1 MNEHVSELVTE
12 SNQANLERINLAFS
26 QGAIARVRQLINED
40 LAAPDI
46 AHLLSSVPPKQRTIL
61 WNLVEAEELAAAD
74 VLAYLGEE
82 ERSEIVARLEPE
94 ELASLIESFEFDD
107 KVDILQELPES
118 VIEEVLLSMDYQDRQ
133 RVEDVLSFDEDSAGG
148 LMNTDV
154 VTVRPDITIDV
165 VLRYIRRYREL
176 PPMTDN
182 LWVVNRRDEFIG
194 QAPISKILISDSNTT
209 VREIMETEIEP
220 FIVSTHKDE
229 VAQRFERLDLV
240 SAPVVNENGKLLGR
254 ITIDD
259 VVDVIRAS
267 ADHSLMS
274 QVGLDEDE
282 DIFAPLL
289 RTVRRRSIW
298 LGINLLTAF
307 SASAVIGM
315 FEATIEQVVAL
326 AILMPVVASM
336 GGIAGTQALTIVI
349 RGMALGRVGPANIRA
364 LVAREV
370 LIGVANGLFWSRG
383 CSISGLCMVWRFYTL
398 GYVIAVCD
406 HRQSSG
412 CCIGWHLTSRIFE
425 INANRSCVSRWCR
438 IDHRNR
444 CRWLFLFFRHRYARI
459 RVA

>member
-1 MNEHVSELVTE
+1 MSDGITEIAVE
-12 SNQANLERINLAFS
+12 SNQANLERINLALS
-26 QGAIARVRQLINED
+26 QGAIARARQLINED

-61 WNLVEAEELAAAD
+61 WNLVEAEELAAD

-94 ELASLIESFEFDD
+94 ELANLIESFEFDD
-107 KVDILQELPES
+107 KVDLLQELPES
-118 VIEEVLLSMDYQDRQ
+118 VIEEVLLSMDSQDRQ
-133 RVEDVLSFDEDSAGG
+133 RVEDVLSYDEDSAGG

-154 VTVRPDITIDV
+154 VTVRPDITVDV

-194 QAPISKILISDSNTT
+194 QVPISKILISDPNTT
-209 VREIMETEIEP
+209 IREIMQTEVEP
-220 FIVSTHKDE
+220 LIVSTHEDE

-240 SAPVVNENGKLLGR
+240 SAPVVNESGKLLGR

-274 QVGLDEDE
+274 QAGLDEDE
-282 DIFAPLL
+282 DIFAPLV
-289 RTVRRRSIW
+289 RTVKRRSVW

-307 SASAVIGM
+307 LASGVIGM
-315 FEATIEQVVAL
+315 FEATLEQVVAL

-349 RGMALGRVGPANIRA
+349 RGMALGRVGSANIRA
-364 LVAREV
+364 LVSREV
-370 LIGVANGLFWSRG
+370 LIGTANGLFWSLVVG
-383 CSISGLCMVWRFYTL
+383 FAAFLWFGDFTL
-398 GYVIAVCD
+398 GYVIALAIIVNLIVAAVVGTLLPGYLKSLQID
-406 HRQSSG
+406 PALAG
-412 CCIGWHLTSRIFE
+412 GVVLTTVTDVVGFF
-425 INANRSCVSRWCR
+425 C
-438 IDHRNR
+438 
-444 CRWLFLFFRHRYARI
+444 FLGIATLVYA
-459 RVA
+459 

>member
-1 MNEHVSELVTE
+1 MSDGITEIAVE
-12 SNQANLERINLAFS
+12 SNQANLERINLALS
-26 QGAIARVRQLINED
+26 QGAIARARQLINED

-61 WNLVEAEELAAAD
+61 WNLIEAEELAAD

-94 ELASLIESFEFDD
+94 ELANLIESFEFDD
-107 KVDILQELPES
+107 KVDLLQELPES
-118 VIEEVLLSMDYQDRQ
+118 VIEEVLLSMDSQDRQ
-133 RVEDVLSFDEDSAGG
+133 RVEDVLSYDEDSAGG

-154 VTVRPDITIDV
+154 VTVRPDITVDV

-194 QAPISKILISDSNTT
+194 QVPISKILISDPNTT
-209 VREIMETEIEP
+209 IREIMQTEVEP
-220 FIVSTHKDE
+220 LIVSTHEDE

-240 SAPVVNENGKLLGR
+240 SAPVVNESGKLLGR

-274 QVGLDEDE
+274 QAGLDEDE
-282 DIFAPLL
+282 DIFAPLV
-289 RTVRRRSIW
+289 RTVKRRSVW

-307 SASAVIGM
+307 LASGVIGM
-315 FEATIEQVVAL
+315 FEATLEQVVAL

-349 RGMALGRVGPANIRA
+349 RGMALGRVGSANIRA
-364 LVAREV
+364 LVSREV
-370 LIGVANGLFWSRG
+370 LIGTANGLFWSLVVG
-383 CSISGLCMVWRFYTL
+383 FAAFLWFGDFTL
-398 GYVIAVCD
+398 GYVIALAIIVNLIVAAVVGTLLPGYLKSLQID
-406 HRQSSG
+406 PALAG
-412 CCIGWHLTSRIFE
+412 GVVLTTVTDVVGFF
-425 INANRSCVSRWCR
+425 C
-438 IDHRNR
+438 
-444 CRWLFLFFRHRYARI
+444 FLGIATLVYA
-459 RVA
+459 

>member
-1 MNEHVSELVTE
+1 MSDAITEIAVE
-12 SNQANLERINLAFS
+12 SNQANLERINLALS
-26 QGAIARVRQLINED
+26 QGAIARARQLINED

-61 WNLVEAEELAAAD
+61 WNLVEAEELAAD

-94 ELASLIESFEFDD
+94 ELANLIESFEFDD
-107 KVDILQELPES
+107 KVDLLQELPES
-118 VIEEVLLSMDYQDRQ
+118 VIEEVLLSMDSQDRQ
-133 RVEDVLSFDEDSAGG
+133 RVEDVLSYDEDSAGG

-154 VTVRPDITIDV
+154 VTVRPDITVDV

-194 QAPISKILISDSNTT
+194 QVPISKILISDHNTT
-209 VREIMETEIEP
+209 IREIMQTEVEP
-220 FIVSTHKDE
+220 LIVSTHEDE

-240 SAPVVNENGKLLGR
+240 SAPVVNESGKLLGR

-274 QVGLDEDE
+274 QAGLDEDE
-282 DIFAPLL
+282 DIFAPLV
-289 RTVRRRSIW
+289 RTVKRRSVW

-307 SASAVIGM
+307 LASGVIGM
-315 FEATIEQVVAL
+315 FEATLEQVVAL

-349 RGMALGRVGPANIRA
+349 RGMAHGRVGSANIRA
-364 LVAREV
+364 LVSREV
-370 LIGVANGLFWSRG
+370 LIGTANGLFWSLVVG
-383 CSISGLCMVWRFYTL
+383 FAAFLWFGDFTL
-398 GYVIAVCD
+398 GYVIALAIIVNLIVAAVVGTLLPGYLKSLQID
-406 HRQSSG
+406 PALAG
-412 CCIGWHLTSRIFE
+412 GVVLTTVTDVVGFF
-425 INANRSCVSRWCR
+425 C
-438 IDHRNR
+438 
-444 CRWLFLFFRHRYARI
+444 FLGIATLVYA
-459 RVA
+459 

>member
-1 MNEHVSELVTE
+1 MSDGITEIAVE
-12 SNQANLERINLAFS
+12 SNQANLERINLALS
-26 QGAIARVRQLINED
+26 QGAIARARQLINED

-61 WNLVEAEELAAAD
+61 WNLVEAEELAAD

-94 ELASLIESFEFDD
+94 ELANLIESFEFDD
-107 KVDILQELPES
+107 KVDLLQELPES
-118 VIEEVLLSMDYQDRQ
+118 VIEEVLLSMDSQDRQ
-133 RVEDVLSFDEDSAGG
+133 RVEDVLSYDEDSAGG

-154 VTVRPDITIDV
+154 VTVRPDITVDV

-194 QAPISKILISDSNTT
+194 QVPISKILISDPNTT
-209 VREIMETEIEP
+209 IREIMQTEVEP
-220 FIVSTHKDE
+220 LIVSTHEDE

-240 SAPVVNENGKLLGR
+240 SAPVVNESGKLLGR

-274 QVGLDEDE
+274 QAGLDEDE
-282 DIFAPLL
+282 DIFAPLV
-289 RTVRRRSIW
+289 RTVKRRSVW

-307 SASAVIGM
+307 LASGVIGM
-315 FEATIEQVVAL
+315 FEATLEQVVAL

-349 RGMALGRVGPANIRA
+349 RGMALGRVGSANIRA
-364 LVAREV
+364 LVSREV
-370 LIGVANGLFWSRG
+370 LIGTANGLLWSLVVG
-383 CSISGLCMVWRFYTL
+383 FAAFLWFGDFTL
-398 GYVIAVCD
+398 GYVIALAIIVNLIVAAVVGTLLPGYLKSLQID
-406 HRQSSG
+406 PALAG
-412 CCIGWHLTSRIFE
+412 GVVLTTVTDVVGFF
-425 INANRSCVSRWCR
+425 C
-438 IDHRNR
+438 
-444 CRWLFLFFRHRYARI
+444 FLGIATLVYA
-459 RVA
+459 

>member
-1 MNEHVSELVTE
+1 MSASISHL
-12 SNQANLERINLAFS
+12 S
-26 QGAIARVRQLINED
+26 QGAIARARQLINED

-46 AHLLSSVPPKQRTIL
+46 AHLLSSVPPKQRNIL
-61 WNLVEAEELAAAD
+61 WNLVEAEELAAD

-82 ERSEIVARLEPE
+82 ERSEIIARLEPG
-94 ELASLIESFEFDD
+94 ELANLIESFEFDD
-107 KVDILQELPES
+107 KVDLLQELPES
-118 VIEEVLLSMDYQDRQ
+118 VIEEVLLSMDSQDRQ
-133 RVEDVLSFDEDSAGG
+133 RVEDVLSYDEDSAGG

-194 QAPISKILISDSNTT
+194 QAPISKVLISDPTT
-209 VREIMETEIEP
+209 TIREIMETEVEP
-220 FIVSTHKDE
+220 LLVSTHEDE

-240 SAPVVNENGKLLGR
+240 SAPVVNENGQLLGR

-259 VVDVIRAS
+259 VVDVIRAL

-274 QVGLDEDE
+274 QAGLDEDE
-282 DIFAPLL
+282 DIFAPLV
-289 RTVRRRSIW
+289 RTVRRRAIW

-307 SASAVIGM
+307 VAAAVIGM

-349 RGMALGRVGPANIRA
+349 RGMALGRVGSANIRA

-370 LIGVANGLFWSRG
+370 LIGVANGLFWSL
-383 CSISGLCMVWRFYTL
+383 IVGLVAFVWFGDHTL
-398 GYVIAVCD
+398 GYVIAVAIIINLLVAALVGTLLPGYLKSMCVD
-406 HRQSSG
+406 PALAG
-412 CCIGWHLTSRIFE
+412 GVVLTT
-425 INANRSCVSRWCR
+425 VT
-438 IDHRNR
+438 DVVG
-444 CRWLFLFFRHRYARI
+444 FFAFWHRYACLY
-459 RVA
+459 VT

>member
-46 AHLLSSVPPKQRTIL
+46 AQLLSSVPPKQRTIL
-61 WNLVEAEELAAAD
+61 WNLVEAEELAAD
-74 VLAYLGEE
+74 ILAYLGEE

-107 KVDILQELPES
+107 KVDILQELPET
-118 VIEEVLLSMDYQDRQ
+118 VIEEILLSMDSQDRQ

-229 VAQRFERLDLV
+229 VTQRFERLDLV
-240 SAPVVNENGKLLGR
+240 SAPVVNGNGELLGR

-307 SASAVIGM
+307 LASAVIGM
-315 FEATIEQVVAL
+315 FEATLEQVVAL

-349 RGMALGRVGPANIRA
+349 RGMALGRVGSANIRA
-364 LVAREV
+364 LVSREV
-370 LIGVANGLFWSRG
+370 FIGLANGLFWSVVVA
-383 CSISGLCMVWRFYTL
+383 LAAYVWFGDLTL
-398 GYVIAVCD
+398 GYVIAIAIIVNLFIAALVGTMLPGYLKSMQID
-406 HRQSSG
+406 PALAG
-412 CCIGWHLTSRIFE
+412 GVVLTTVTDVVGFF
-425 INANRSCVSRWCR
+425 C
-438 IDHRNR
+438 
-444 CRWLFLFFRHRYARI
+444 FLGIATLVYA
-459 RVA
+459 

>member
-1 MNEHVSELVTE
+1 MSDAITEIAVE
-12 SNQANLERINLAFS
+12 SNQANLERINLALS
-26 QGAIARVRQLINED
+26 QGAIARARQLINED

-61 WNLVEAEELAAAD
+61 WNLVEAEELAAD

-94 ELASLIESFEFDD
+94 ELANLIESFEFDD
-107 KVDILQELPES
+107 KVDLLQELPES
-118 VIEEVLLSMDYQDRQ
+118 VIEEVLLSMDSQDRQ
-133 RVEDVLSFDEDSAGG
+133 RVEDVLSYDEDSAGG

-154 VTVRPDITIDV
+154 VTVRPDITVDV

-194 QAPISKILISDSNTT
+194 QVPISKILISDPNTT
-209 VREIMETEIEP
+209 IREIMQTEVEP
-220 FIVSTHKDE
+220 LIVSTHEDE

-240 SAPVVNENGKLLGR
+240 SAPVVNESGKLLGR

-274 QVGLDEDE
+274 QAGLDEDE
-282 DIFAPLL
+282 DIFAPLV
-289 RTVRRRSIW
+289 RTVKRRSVW

-307 SASAVIGM
+307 LASGVIGM
-315 FEATIEQVVAL
+315 FEATLEQVVAL

-349 RGMALGRVGPANIRA
+349 RGMALGRVGSANIRA
-364 LVAREV
+364 LVSREV
-370 LIGVANGLFWSRG
+370 LIGTANGLFWSLVV
-383 CSISGLCMVWRFYTL
+383 GLAAFLWFGDFTL
-398 GYVIAVCD
+398 GYVIALAIIVNLIVAAVVGTLLPGYLKSVQID
-406 HRQSSG
+406 PALAG
-412 CCIGWHLTSRIFE
+412 GVVLTTVTDVVGFF
-425 INANRSCVSRWCR
+425 C
-438 IDHRNR
+438 
-444 CRWLFLFFRHRYARI
+444 FLGIATLVYA
-459 RVA
+459 

>member
-1 MNEHVSELVTE
+1 MTEIAVE
-12 SNQANLERINLAFS
+12 SNQANLERINLALS
-26 QGAIARVRQLINED
+26 QGAIARARQLINED

-61 WNLVEAEELAAAD
+61 WNLVEAEELAAD

-94 ELASLIESFEFDD
+94 ELANLIESFEFDD
-107 KVDILQELPES
+107 KVDLLQELPES
-118 VIEEVLLSMDYQDRQ
+118 VIEEVLLSMDSQDRQ
-133 RVEDVLSFDEDSAGG
+133 RVEDVLSYDEDSAGG

-154 VTVRPDITIDV
+154 VTVRPDITVDV

-194 QAPISKILISDSNTT
+194 QVPISKILISDPNTT
-209 VREIMETEIEP
+209 IREIMQTEVEP
-220 FIVSTHKDE
+220 LIVSTHEDE

-240 SAPVVNENGKLLGR
+240 SAPVVNESGKLLGR

-274 QVGLDEDE
+274 QAGLDEDE
-282 DIFAPLL
+282 DIFAPLV
-289 RTVRRRSIW
+289 RTVKRRSVW

-307 SASAVIGM
+307 LASGVIGM
-315 FEATIEQVVAL
+315 FEATLEQVVAL

-349 RGMALGRVGPANIRA
+349 RGMALGRVGSANIRA
-364 LVAREV
+364 LVSREV
-370 LIGVANGLFWSRG
+370 LIGTANGLFWSLVVG
-383 CSISGLCMVWRFYTL
+383 FAAFLWFGDFTL
-398 GYVIAVCD
+398 GYVIALAIIVNLIVAAVVGTLLPGYLKSLQID
-406 HRQSSG
+406 PALAG
-412 CCIGWHLTSRIFE
+412 GVVLTTVTDVVGFF
-425 INANRSCVSRWCR
+425 C
-438 IDHRNR
+438 
-444 CRWLFLFFRHRYARI
+444 FLGIATLVYA
-459 RVA
+459 

>member
-1 MNEHVSELVTE
+1 MNEQVTELVAE
-12 SNQANLERINLAFS
+12 SNQANLERINLALS
-26 QGAIARVRQLINED
+26 QGAVARARQLINED

-61 WNLVEAEELAAAD
+61 WNLVEAEELAAD

-82 ERSEIVARLEPE
+82 ERSEIVSRLEPE
-94 ELASLIESFEFDD
+94 ELANLIESFEFDD
-107 KVDILQELPES
+107 KVDLLQELPES
-118 VIEEVLLSMDYQDRQ
+118 VIEEVLLSMDSQDRQ
-133 RVEDVLSFDEDSAGG
+133 RVEDVLSYDEDSAGG

-194 QAPISKILISDSNTT
+194 QVPISKILISDPTT
-209 VREIMETEIEP
+209 TIREIMETEVEP
-220 FIVSTHKDE
+220 LIVSTHEDE

-274 QVGLDEDE
+274 QAGLDEDE
-282 DIFAPLL
+282 DIFAPLV

-307 SASAVIGM
+307 LASAVIGM
-315 FEATIEQVVAL
+315 FEATLEQVVAL

-349 RGMALGRVGPANIRA
+349 RGMALGRVGSANIRA
-364 LVAREV
+364 LLSREV
-370 LIGVANGLFWSRG
+370 IIGSANGLFWSM
-383 CSISGLCMVWRFYTL
+383 IVGLAAYVWFGDFTL
-398 GYVIAVCD
+398 GYVIAIAIIVNLIVAALVGTLLPGYLKSMQID
-406 HRQSSG
+406 PALAG
-412 CCIGWHLTSRIFE
+412 GVVLTTVTDVVGFF
-425 INANRSCVSRWCR
+425 C
-438 IDHRNR
+438 
-444 CRWLFLFFRHRYARI
+444 FLGVATLVYA
-459 RVA
+459 

>member
-1 MNEHVSELVTE
+1 MNEQVTELVVE
-12 SNQANLERINLAFS
+12 SNQANLERINLALS
-26 QGAIARVRQLINED
+26 QGAIARARQLINED

-61 WNLVEAEELAAAD
+61 WNLVEAEELAAD

-82 ERSEIVARLEPE
+82 ERSEIVSRLEPE
-94 ELASLIESFEFDD
+94 ELANLIESFEFDD
-107 KVDILQELPES
+107 KVDLLQELPES
-118 VIEEVLLSMDYQDRQ
+118 VIEEVLLSMDSQDRQ
-133 RVEDVLSFDEDSAGG
+133 RVEDVLSYDEDSAGG

-182 LWVVNRRDEFIG
+182 LWVVNRRDEFVG
-194 QAPISKILISDSNTT
+194 QVPISKILISDPTT
-209 VREIMETEIEP
+209 TIREIMETEVEP
-220 FIVSTHKDE
+220 LIVSTHEDE

-274 QVGLDEDE
+274 QAGLDEDE
-282 DIFAPLL
+282 DIFAPLV

-307 SASAVIGM
+307 LASAVIGM
-315 FEATIEQVVAL
+315 FEATLEQVVAL

-349 RGMALGRVGPANIRA
+349 RGMALGRVGSANIRA
-364 LVAREV
+364 LLSREV
-370 LIGVANGLFWSRG
+370 VIGSANGLFWST
-383 CSISGLCMVWRFYTL
+383 IVGLAAYVWFGDFTL
-398 GYVIAVCD
+398 GYVIAISIIVNLIVAALVGTLLPGYLKSMQID
-406 HRQSSG
+406 PALAG
-412 CCIGWHLTSRIFE
+412 GVVLTTVTDVVGFF
-425 INANRSCVSRWCR
+425 C
-438 IDHRNR
+438 
-444 CRWLFLFFRHRYARI
+444 FLGVATLVYA
-459 RVA
+459 

>member
-1 MNEHVSELVTE
+1 MNEQVADPILE
-12 SNQANLERINLAFS
+12 SNQANLERINLALS
-26 QGAIARVRQLINED
+26 QGAIARARQLINED

-46 AHLLSSVPPKQRTIL
+46 AHLLSSVPPKQRNIL
-61 WNLVEAEELAAAD
+61 WNLVEAEELAAD

-82 ERSEIVARLEPE
+82 ERSEIIARLGPE
-94 ELASLIESFEFDD
+94 ELGNLIESFEFDD
-107 KVDILQELPES
+107 KVDLLQELPES
-118 VIEEVLLSMDYQDRQ
+118 IIEEVLLSMDSQDRQ
-133 RVEDVLSFDEDSAGG
+133 RVEDVLSYDEDSAGG

-194 QAPISKILISDSNTT
+194 QAPISKVLISDPTT
-209 VREIMETEIEP
+209 TIREIMETEVEP
-220 FIVSTHKDE
+220 LLVSTHEDE
-229 VAQRFERLDLV
+229 VAQRFERFDLV

-274 QVGLDEDE
+274 QAGLDEDE
-282 DIFAPLL
+282 DIFAPLV
-289 RTVRRRSIW
+289 RTVRRRTIW

-307 SASAVIGM
+307 VAAAVIGM

-349 RGMALGRVGPANIRA
+349 RGMALGRVGSANIRT

-370 LIGVANGLFWSRG
+370 LIGVANGLFWSL
-383 CSISGLCMVWRFYTL
+383 IVGLAAFVWFGDHTL
-398 GYVIAVCD
+398 GYVIAVA
-406 HRQSSG
+406 
-412 CCIGWHLTSRIFE
+412 II
-425 INANRSCVSRWCR
+425 INLLVAALVGTLLPGYLKSMR
-438 IDHRNR
+438 IDPALAGGVVLTTVTDVVGFF
-444 CRWLFLFFRHRYARI
+444 CFLG
-459 RVA
+459 VATLVYV

>member
-1 MNEHVSELVTE
+1 M
-12 SNQANLERINLAFS
+12 
-26 QGAIARVRQLINED
+26 
-40 LAAPDI
+40 
-46 AHLLSSVPPKQRTIL
+46 
-61 WNLVEAEELAAAD
+61 
-74 VLAYLGEE
+74 AYLGEE
-82 ERSEIVARLEPE
+82 ERSEIVARLGPD
-94 ELASLIESFEFDD
+94 ELANLIESFEFDD
-107 KVDILQELPES
+107 KVDLLQELPES
-118 VIEEVLLSMDYQDRQ
+118 VIEEVLLSMDSQDRQ
-133 RVEDVLSFDEDSAGG
+133 RVEDVLSYDEDSAGG

-194 QAPISKILISDSNTT
+194 QAPISKVLISDPTT
-209 VREIMETEIEP
+209 TIREIMETEIEP
-220 FIVSTHKDE
+220 LLVSTHEDE

-240 SAPVVNENGKLLGR
+240 SAPVVSENGKLLGR

-274 QVGLDEDE
+274 QAGLDEDE
-282 DIFAPLL
+282 DIFAPLV
-289 RTVRRRSIW
+289 RTVRRRAIW

-307 SASAVIGM
+307 VAAAVIGM

-349 RGMALGRVGPANIRA
+349 RGMALGRVGSANIRA

-370 LIGVANGLFWSRG
+370 LIGVANGLFWSL
-383 CSISGLCMVWRFYTL
+383 IVGLAAFVWFGDYTL
-398 GYVIAVCD
+398 GYVIAVAIIVNLLVAALVGTLLPGYLK
-406 HRQSSG
+406 SM
-412 CCIGWHLTSRIFE
+412 
-425 INANRSCVSRWCR
+425 R
-438 IDHRNR
+438 IDPALAGGVVLTTVTDVVGFF
-444 CRWLFLFFRHRYARI
+444 CFLGVATLVYA
-459 RVA
+459 

>member
-1 MNEHVSELVTE
+1 MNEQITDPILE
-12 SNQANLERINLAFS
+12 SNQANLERINLALS
-26 QGAIARVRQLINED
+26 QGAIARARQLINED

-46 AHLLSSVPPKQRTIL
+46 AHLLSSVPPKQRTVL
-61 WNLVEAEELAAAD
+61 WNLVEAEELAAD

-82 ERSEIVARLEPE
+82 ERSEIVARLGPD
-94 ELASLIESFEFDD
+94 ELANLIESFEFDD
-107 KVDILQELPES
+107 KVDLLQELPES
-118 VIEEVLLSMDYQDRQ
+118 VIEEVLLSMDSQDRQ
-133 RVEDVLSFDEDSAGG
+133 RVEDVLSYDEDSAGG

-194 QAPISKILISDSNTT
+194 QAPISKVLISDPTT
-209 VREIMETEIEP
+209 TIREIMETEVEP
-220 FIVSTHKDE
+220 LLVSTHEDE
-229 VAQRFERLDLV
+229 IAQRFERLDLV
-240 SAPVVNENGKLLGR
+240 SAPVVNENGQLLGR

-274 QVGLDEDE
+274 QAGLDEDE
-282 DIFAPLL
+282 DIFAPLV
-289 RTVRRRSIW
+289 RTVRRRAIW

-307 SASAVIGM
+307 VAAAVIGM

-349 RGMALGRVGPANIRA
+349 RGMALGRVGSANIRA

-370 LIGVANGLFWSRG
+370 LIGVTNGLFWSL
-383 CSISGLCMVWRFYTL
+383 IVGLAAFVWFGDYTL
-398 GYVIAVCD
+398 GYVIAVA
-406 HRQSSG
+406 
-412 CCIGWHLTSRIFE
+412 IIVNL
-425 INANRSCVSRWCR
+425 
-438 IDHRNR
+438 
-444 CRWLFLFFRHRYARI
+444 L
-459 RVA
+459 VAALVGTLLPGYLKSMRPL

>member
-61 WNLVEAEELAAAD
+61 WNLVEAEELAAD

-118 VIEEVLLSMDYQDRQ
+118 VIEEVLLSMDSQDRQ

-240 SAPVVNENGKLLGR
+240 SAPVVNENGNLLGR
-254 ITIDD
+254 ITVDD

-307 SASAVIGM
+307 LASAVIGM
-315 FEATIEQVVAL
+315 FEATLEQVVAL

-349 RGMALGRVGPANIRA
+349 RGMALGRVGSANIRA
-364 LVAREV
+364 LVSREV
-370 LIGVANGLFWSRG
+370 FIGLANGLFWSVVVALAAYAWFG
-383 CSISGLCMVWRFYTL
+383 DLTL
-398 GYVIAVCD
+398 GYVIAIAIIVNLFIAALVGTMLPGYLKSMQID
-406 HRQSSG
+406 PALAG
-412 CCIGWHLTSRIFE
+412 GVVLTTVTDVVGFF
-425 INANRSCVSRWCR
+425 C
-438 IDHRNR
+438 
-444 CRWLFLFFRHRYARI
+444 FLGIATLVYA
-459 RVA
+459 

>member
-61 WNLVEAEELAAAD
+61 WNLVEAEELAAD

-240 SAPVVNENGKLLGR
+240 SAPVVNGNGKLLGR

-307 SASAVIGM
+307 LASAVIGM
-315 FEATIEQVVAL
+315 FEATLEQVVAL

-349 RGMALGRVGPANIRA
+349 RGMALGRVGSANIRA
-364 LVAREV
+364 LVSREV
-370 LIGVANGLFWSRG
+370 FIGLANGLFWSVVVA
-383 CSISGLCMVWRFYTL
+383 LAAYVWFGDLTL
-398 GYVIAVCD
+398 GYVIAIAIIVNLFIAALVGTMLPGYLKSMQID
-406 HRQSSG
+406 PALAG
-412 CCIGWHLTSRIFE
+412 GVVLTTVTDVVGFF
-425 INANRSCVSRWCR
+425 C
-438 IDHRNR
+438 
-444 CRWLFLFFRHRYARI
+444 FLGIATLVYA
-459 RVA
+459 

>member
-1 MNEHVSELVTE
+1 MSDGITEIAVE
-12 SNQANLERINLAFS
+12 SNQANLERINLALS
-26 QGAIARVRQLINED
+26 QGAISRARQLINED

-61 WNLVEAEELAAAD
+61 WNLVEAEELAAD

-94 ELASLIESFEFDD
+94 ELANLIESFEFDD
-107 KVDILQELPES
+107 KVDLLQELPES
-118 VIEEVLLSMDYQDRQ
+118 VIEEVLLSMDSQDRQ
-133 RVEDVLSFDEDSAGG
+133 RVEDVLSYDEDSAGG

-154 VTVRPDITIDV
+154 VTVRPDITVDV

-194 QAPISKILISDSNTT
+194 QVPISKILISDPNTT
-209 VREIMETEIEP
+209 IREIMQTEVEP
-220 FIVSTHKDE
+220 LIVSTHEDE

-240 SAPVVNENGKLLGR
+240 SAPVVNESGKLLGR

-274 QVGLDEDE
+274 QAGLDEDE
-282 DIFAPLL
+282 DIFAPLV
-289 RTVRRRSIW
+289 RTVKRRSVW

-307 SASAVIGM
+307 LASGVIGM
-315 FEATIEQVVAL
+315 FEATLEQVVAL

-349 RGMALGRVGPANIRA
+349 RGMALGRVGSANIRA
-364 LVAREV
+364 LVSREV
-370 LIGVANGLFWSRG
+370 LIGTANGLFWSLVVG
-383 CSISGLCMVWRFYTL
+383 FAAFLWFGDFTL
-398 GYVIAVCD
+398 GYVIALAIIVNLIVAAVVGTLLPGYLKSLQID
-406 HRQSSG
+406 PALAG
-412 CCIGWHLTSRIFE
+412 GVVLTTVTDVVGFF
-425 INANRSCVSRWCR
+425 C
-438 IDHRNR
+438 
-444 CRWLFLFFRHRYARI
+444 FLGIATLVYA
-459 RVA
+459 

>member
-1 MNEHVSELVTE
+1 MNDGITEIAVE
-12 SNQANLERINLAFS
+12 SNQANLERINLALS
-26 QGAIARVRQLINED
+26 QGAIARARQLINED
-40 LAAPDI
+40 LAPPDI

-61 WNLVEAEELAAAD
+61 WNLVEAEELAAD

-94 ELASLIESFEFDD
+94 ELANLIESFEFDD
-107 KVDILQELPES
+107 KVDLLQELPES
-118 VIEEVLLSMDYQDRQ
+118 VIEEVLLSMDSQDRQ
-133 RVEDVLSFDEDSAGG
+133 RVEDVLSYDEDSAGG

-154 VTVRPDITIDV
+154 VTVRPDITVDV

-194 QAPISKILISDSNTT
+194 QVPISKILISDPNTT
-209 VREIMETEIEP
+209 IREIMQTEVEP
-220 FIVSTHKDE
+220 LIVSTHEDE

-240 SAPVVNENGKLLGR
+240 SAPVVNESGKLLGR

-274 QVGLDEDE
+274 QAGLDEDE
-282 DIFAPLL
+282 DIFAPLV
-289 RTVRRRSIW
+289 RTVKRRSVW

-307 SASAVIGM
+307 LASGVIGM
-315 FEATIEQVVAL
+315 FEATLEQVVAL

-349 RGMALGRVGPANIRA
+349 RGMALGRVGSANIRA
-364 LVAREV
+364 LVSREV
-370 LIGVANGLFWSRG
+370 LIGTANGLFWSLVVG
-383 CSISGLCMVWRFYTL
+383 FAAFLWFGDFTL
-398 GYVIAVCD
+398 GYVIALAIIVNLIVAAVVGTLLPGYLKSLQID
-406 HRQSSG
+406 PALAG
-412 CCIGWHLTSRIFE
+412 GVVLTTVTDVVGFF
-425 INANRSCVSRWCR
+425 C
-438 IDHRNR
+438 
-444 CRWLFLFFRHRYARI
+444 FLGIATLVYA
-459 RVA
+459 

>member
-1 MNEHVSELVTE
+1 MNEQVTDPILE
-12 SNQANLERINLAFS
+12 SNQAYLERINIALS
-26 QGAIARVRQLINED
+26 QGAYARARQLINED

-46 AHLLSSVPPKQRTIL
+46 AHLLSSEPPKQRNIL
-61 WNLVEAEELAAAD
+61 WNLIETEELAAD

-82 ERSEIVARLEPE
+82 ERSEIVARLGPE
-94 ELASLIESFEFDD
+94 ELANLIASFEFDD
-107 KVDILQELPES
+107 KVDLLQELPES
-118 VIEEVLLSMDYQDRQ
+118 VIEEVLLSMDSQDRQ
-133 RVEDVLSFDEDSAGG
+133 RVEDVLSYDEDSAGG

-182 LWVVNRRDEFIG
+182 LWVVNRRNEFIG
-194 QAPISKILISDSNTT
+194 QAPISKVLISDPTT
-209 VREIMETEIEP
+209 TIREIMETEIEP
-220 FIVSTHKDE
+220 LLVSTHEDE

-240 SAPVVNENGKLLGR
+240 SAPVVSENGKLLGR

-274 QVGLDEDE
+274 QAGLDEDE
-282 DIFAPLL
+282 DIFAPLV
-289 RTVRRRSIW
+289 RTVRRRTIW

-307 SASAVIGM
+307 VAAAVIGM

-349 RGMALGRVGPANIRA
+349 RGMALGRVGSANIRA

-370 LIGVANGLFWSRG
+370 LIGIANGLFWSL
-383 CSISGLCMVWRFYTL
+383 IVGLAAFVWFDDHTL
-398 GYVIAVCD
+398 GYVIAVA
-406 HRQSSG
+406 H
-412 CCIGWHLTSRIFE
+412 
-425 INANRSCVSRWCR
+425 
-438 IDHRNR
+438 
-444 CRWLFLFFRHRYARI
+444 
-459 RVA
+459 

>member
-1 MNEHVSELVTE
+1 MNEQVTDPILE
-12 SNQANLERINLAFS
+12 STQANLERINLALS
-26 QGAIARVRQLINED
+26 QGAIARARQLINED

-61 WNLVEAEELAAAD
+61 WNLVEAEELAAD
-74 VLAYLGEE
+74 VLAHLGEE
-82 ERSEIVARLEPE
+82 ERSEIIARLGPE
-94 ELASLIESFEFDD
+94 ELANLIESFEFDD
-107 KVDILQELPES
+107 KVDLLQELPES
-118 VIEEVLLSMDYQDRQ
+118 VIEEVLLSMDSQDRQ
-133 RVEDVLSFDEDSAGG
+133 RVEDVLSYDEDSAGG

-194 QAPISKILISDSNTT
+194 QAPISKVLISDPTT
-209 VREIMETEIEP
+209 TIREIMETEVEP
-220 FIVSTHKDE
+220 LLVSTHEDE

-274 QVGLDEDE
+274 QAGLDEDE
-282 DIFAPLL
+282 DIFAPLV
-289 RTVRRRSIW
+289 RTVRRRAIW

-307 SASAVIGM
+307 VAAAVIGM

-349 RGMALGRVGPANIRA
+349 RGMALGRVGSANISA
-364 LVAREV
+364 LVVREV
-370 LIGVANGLFWSRG
+370 LIGVANGLFWSL
-383 CSISGLCMVWRFYTL
+383 IVGLAAFVWFGDYTL
-398 GYVIAVCD
+398 GYVIAVAIIVNLLVAALVGTVLPGYLK
-406 HRQSSG
+406 SM
-412 CCIGWHLTSRIFE
+412 
-425 INANRSCVSRWCR
+425 R
-438 IDHRNR
+438 IDPALAGGVVLTTVTDVVGFF
-444 CRWLFLFFRHRYARI
+444 CFLGVATLVYA
-459 RVA
+459 

>member
-1 MNEHVSELVTE
+1 MSDAITEIAVE
-12 SNQANLERINLAFS
+12 SNQAILERINLALS
-26 QGAIARVRQLINED
+26 QGAIARARQLINED

-61 WNLVEAEELAAAD
+61 WNLVEAEELAAD

-94 ELASLIESFEFDD
+94 ELANLIESFEFDD
-107 KVDILQELPES
+107 KVDLLQELPES
-118 VIEEVLLSMDYQDRQ
+118 VIEEVLLSMDSQDRQ
-133 RVEDVLSFDEDSAGG
+133 RVEDVLSYDEDSAGG

-154 VTVRPDITIDV
+154 VTVRPDITVDV

-194 QAPISKILISDSNTT
+194 QVPISKILISDHNTT
-209 VREIMETEIEP
+209 IREIMQTEVEP
-220 FIVSTHKDE
+220 LIVSTHEDE

-240 SAPVVNENGKLLGR
+240 SAPVVSESGKLLGR

-274 QVGLDEDE
+274 QAGLDEDE
-282 DIFAPLL
+282 DIFAPLV
-289 RTVRRRSIW
+289 RTVKRRSVW

-307 SASAVIGM
+307 LASGVIGM
-315 FEATIEQVVAL
+315 FEATLQQVVAL

-349 RGMALGRVGPANIRA
+349 RGMALGRVGSANIRA
-364 LVAREV
+364 LVSREV
-370 LIGVANGLFWSRG
+370 LIGTANGLFWSLVVG
-383 CSISGLCMVWRFYTL
+383 FAAFLWFGDFTL
-398 GYVIAVCD
+398 GYVIALAIIVNLIVAAVVGTLLPGYLKSLQID
-406 HRQSSG
+406 PALAG
-412 CCIGWHLTSRIFE
+412 GVVLTTVTDVVGFF
-425 INANRSCVSRWCR
+425 C
-438 IDHRNR
+438 
-444 CRWLFLFFRHRYARI
+444 FLGIATLVYA
-459 RVA
+459 

>member
-1 MNEHVSELVTE
+1 MTEIAVE
-12 SNQANLERINLAFS
+12 SNQANLERINLALS
-26 QGAIARVRQLINED
+26 QGAIARARQLINED

-61 WNLVEAEELAAAD
+61 WNLVEAEELAAD

-94 ELASLIESFEFDD
+94 ELANLIESFEFDD
-107 KVDILQELPES
+107 KVDLLQELPES
-118 VIEEVLLSMDYQDRQ
+118 VIEEVLLSMDSQDRQ
-133 RVEDVLSFDEDSAGG
+133 RVEDVLSYDEDSAGG

-154 VTVRPDITIDV
+154 VTVRPDITVDV

-194 QAPISKILISDSNTT
+194 QVPISKILISDPNTT
-209 VREIMETEIEP
+209 IREIVQTEVEP
-220 FIVSTHKDE
+220 LIVSTHEDE

-240 SAPVVNENGKLLGR
+240 SAPVVNESGKLLGR

-274 QVGLDEDE
+274 QAGLDEDE
-282 DIFAPLL
+282 DIFAPLV
-289 RTVRRRSIW
+289 RTVKRRSVW

-307 SASAVIGM
+307 LASGVIGM
-315 FEATIEQVVAL
+315 FEATLEQVVAL

-349 RGMALGRVGPANIRA
+349 RGMALGRVGSANIRA
-364 LVAREV
+364 LVSREV
-370 LIGVANGLFWSRG
+370 LIGTANGLFWSLVVG
-383 CSISGLCMVWRFYTL
+383 FAAFLWFGDFTL
-398 GYVIAVCD
+398 GYVIALAIIVNLIVAAVVGTLLPGYLKSLQID
-406 HRQSSG
+406 PALAG
-412 CCIGWHLTSRIFE
+412 GVVLTTVTDVVGFF
-425 INANRSCVSRWCR
+425 C
-438 IDHRNR
+438 
-444 CRWLFLFFRHRYARI
+444 FLGIATLVYA
-459 RVA
+459 

>member
-1 MNEHVSELVTE
+1 MIEQVTDPILE
-12 SNQANLERINLAFS
+12 SNLAYLERINIALS
-26 QGAIARVRQLINED
+26 EGAIARARQLINED

-46 AHLLSSVPPKQRTIL
+46 AHLLSSVPPKQRDIL
-61 WNLVEAEELAAAD
+61 WNLVEAEELAAD

-82 ERSEIVARLEPE
+82 ERSEIVARLKPE
-94 ELASLIESFEFDD
+94 ELANLIESFEFDD
-107 KVDILQELPES
+107 KVDLLQELPGS
-118 VIEEVLLSMDYQDRQ
+118 VIEEVLLSMDSQDRQ
-133 RVEDVLSFDEDSAGG
+133 RVEDVLSYDEDSAGG

-182 LWVVNRRDEFIG
+182 LWVVNRRYEFIG
-194 QAPISKILISDSNTT
+194 QAPISKVLISDPTT
-209 VREIMETEIEP
+209 TIREIMETEVEP
-220 FIVSTHKDE
+220 LLVSTHEDE

-240 SAPVVNENGKLLGR
+240 SAPVVSENGKLLGR

-274 QVGLDEDE
+274 QAGLDEDE
-282 DIFAPLL
+282 DIFAPLV
-289 RTVRRRSIW
+289 RTVRRRAIW

-307 SASAVIGM
+307 VAAAVIGM

-349 RGMALGRVGPANIRA
+349 RGMALGRVGSANIRA

-370 LIGVANGLFWSRG
+370 LIGIANGLFWSL
-383 CSISGLCMVWRFYTL
+383 IVGLAAFIWFGDHTL
-398 GYVIAVCD
+398 GYVIAVAIIINLLVAALVGTLLPGYLKSVRVD
-406 HRQSSG
+406 PALAG
-412 CCIGWHLTSRIFE
+412 GVVLTTVTDVVGFF
-425 INANRSCVSRWCR
+425 C
-438 IDHRNR
+438 
-444 CRWLFLFFRHRYARI
+444 FLGIATLVYA
-459 RVA
+459 

>member
-61 WNLVEAEELAAAD
+61 WNLVEAEELAAD

-194 QAPISKILISDSNTT
+194 QTPISKILISDSNTT

-307 SASAVIGM
+307 LASAVIGM
-315 FEATIEQVVAL
+315 FEATLEQVVAL

-349 RGMALGRVGPANIRA
+349 RGMALGRVGSANIRA
-364 LVAREV
+364 LVSREV
-370 LIGVANGLFWSRG
+370 FIGLANGLFWSVVVA
-383 CSISGLCMVWRFYTL
+383 LAAYVWFGDLTL
-398 GYVIAVCD
+398 GYVIAIAIIVNLFIAALVGTMLPGYLKSMQID
-406 HRQSSG
+406 PALAG
-412 CCIGWHLTSRIFE
+412 GVVLTTVTDVVGFF
-425 INANRSCVSRWCR
+425 C
-438 IDHRNR
+438 
-444 CRWLFLFFRHRYARI
+444 FLGIATLVYA
-459 RVA
+459 

>member
-1 MNEHVSELVTE
+1 MNEQVTDPILE
-12 SNQANLERINLAFS
+12 SNQANLERINLALS
-26 QGAIARVRQLINED
+26 QGAMARARQLINED

-61 WNLVEAEELAAAD
+61 WNLVEAEELAAD

-82 ERSEIVARLEPE
+82 ERSEIVARLEPD
-94 ELASLIESFEFDD
+94 ELANLIESFEFDD
-107 KVDILQELPES
+107 KVDLLQELPES
-118 VIEEVLLSMDYQDRQ
+118 VIEEVLLSMDSQDRQ
-133 RVEDVLSFDEDSAGG
+133 RVEDVLSYDEDSAGG

-194 QAPISKILISDSNTT
+194 QAPISKVLISDPTT
-209 VREIMETEIEP
+209 TIREIMETEVEP
-220 FIVSTHKDE
+220 LLVSTHEDE

-240 SAPVVNENGKLLGR
+240 SAPVVNENGQLLGR

-274 QVGLDEDE
+274 QAGLDEDE
-282 DIFAPLL
+282 DIFAPLV
-289 RTVRRRSIW
+289 RTVRRRAIW

-307 SASAVIGM
+307 VAAAVIGM

-349 RGMALGRVGPANIRA
+349 RGMALGRVGSANIRA
-364 LVAREV
+364 LGAREV
-370 LIGVANGLFWSRG
+370 ARGRSLQTCSLSRTRWS
-383 CSISGLCMVWRFYTL
+383 T
-398 GYVIAVCD
+398 
-406 HRQSSG
+406 SS
-412 CCIGWHLTSRIFE
+412 
-425 INANRSCVSRWCR
+425 
-438 IDHRNR
+438 
-444 CRWLFLFFRHRYARI
+444 
-459 RVA
+459 

>member
-1 MNEHVSELVTE
+1 MSDAITEIAVE
-12 SNQANLERINLAFS
+12 SNQANLERINLALS
-26 QGAIARVRQLINED
+26 QGAIARARQLINED

-61 WNLVEAEELAAAD
+61 WNLVEAEELAAD

-94 ELASLIESFEFDD
+94 ELANLIESFEFDD
-107 KVDILQELPES
+107 KVDLLQELPES
-118 VIEEVLLSMDYQDRQ
+118 VIEEVLLSMDSQDRQ
-133 RVEDVLSFDEDSAGG
+133 RVEDVLSYDEDSAGG

-154 VTVRPDITIDV
+154 VTVRPDITVDV

-194 QAPISKILISDSNTT
+194 QVPISKILISDPNTT
-209 VREIMETEIEP
+209 IREIMQTEVEP
-220 FIVSTHKDE
+220 LIVSTHEDE

-240 SAPVVNENGKLLGR
+240 SAPVVNESGKLLGR

-267 ADHSLMS
+267 ADHSLMR
-274 QVGLDEDE
+274 QAGLDEDE
-282 DIFAPLL
+282 DIFAPLV
-289 RTVRRRSIW
+289 RTVKRRSVW

-307 SASAVIGM
+307 LASGVIGM
-315 FEATIEQVVAL
+315 FEATLEQVVAL

-349 RGMALGRVGPANIRA
+349 RGMALGRVGSANIRA
-364 LVAREV
+364 LVSREV
-370 LIGVANGLFWSRG
+370 LIGTANGLFWSLVVG
-383 CSISGLCMVWRFYTL
+383 FAAFLWFGDFTL
-398 GYVIAVCD
+398 GYVIALAIIVNLIVAAVVGTLLPGYLKSLQID
-406 HRQSSG
+406 PALAG
-412 CCIGWHLTSRIFE
+412 GVVLTTVTDVVGFF
-425 INANRSCVSRWCR
+425 C
-438 IDHRNR
+438 
-444 CRWLFLFFRHRYARI
+444 FLGIATLVYA
-459 RVA
+459 

>member
-1 MNEHVSELVTE
+1 MNEQVTEIVAE
-12 SNQANLERINLAFS
+12 SNQANLERINLALS
-26 QGAIARVRQLINED
+26 QGAIARARQLINED

-61 WNLVEAEELAAAD
+61 WNLVEAEELAAD

-82 ERSEIVARLEPE
+82 ERAEIVSRLEPE
-94 ELASLIESFEFDD
+94 ELANLIESFEFDD
-107 KVDILQELPES
+107 KVDLLQELPES
-118 VIEEVLLSMDYQDRQ
+118 VIEEVLLSMDSQDRQ
-133 RVEDVLSFDEDSAGG
+133 RVEDVLSYDEDSAGG

-194 QAPISKILISDSNTT
+194 QVPISKILISDPTT
-209 VREIMETEIEP
+209 TIREIMETEVEP
-220 FIVSTHKDE
+220 LIVSTHEDE

-240 SAPVVNENGKLLGR
+240 SAPVVNEKGKLLGR

-274 QVGLDEDE
+274 QAGLDEDE
-282 DIFAPLL
+282 DIFAPLV

-307 SASAVIGM
+307 LASAVIGM
-315 FEATIEQVVAL
+315 FEATLEQVVAL

-349 RGMALGRVGPANIRA
+349 RGMALGRVGSANIRA
-364 LVAREV
+364 LVSREV
-370 LIGVANGLFWSRG
+370 LIGSANGLFWSMVV
-383 CSISGLCMVWRFYTL
+383 GLAAYLWFGDFTL
-398 GYVIAVCD
+398 GYVIAIAIIINLIVAALVGTLLPGYLKSMQID
-406 HRQSSG
+406 PALAG
-412 CCIGWHLTSRIFE
+412 GVVLTTVTDVVGFF
-425 INANRSCVSRWCR
+425 C
-438 IDHRNR
+438 
-444 CRWLFLFFRHRYARI
+444 FLGVATLVYA
-459 RVA
+459 

>member
-1 MNEHVSELVTE
+1 MSDAITEIAVE
-12 SNQANLERINLAFS
+12 SNQANLERINLALS
-26 QGAIARVRQLINED
+26 QGAIARARQLINED

-61 WNLVEAEELAAAD
+61 WNLVEAEELAAD

-94 ELASLIESFEFDD
+94 ELANLIESFEFDD
-107 KVDILQELPES
+107 KVDLLQELPES
-118 VIEEVLLSMDYQDRQ
+118 VIEEVLLSMDSQDRQ
-133 RVEDVLSFDEDSAGG
+133 RVEDVLSYDEDSAGG

-154 VTVRPDITIDV
+154 VTVRPDITVDV

-194 QAPISKILISDSNTT
+194 QVPISKILISDPNTT
-209 VREIMETEIEP
+209 IREIMQTEVEP
-220 FIVSTHKDE
+220 LIVSTHEDE

-240 SAPVVNENGKLLGR
+240 SAPVVNESGKLLGR

-274 QVGLDEDE
+274 QAGLDEDE
-282 DIFAPLL
+282 DIFAPLV
-289 RTVRRRSIW
+289 RTVKRRSVW

-307 SASAVIGM
+307 LASGVIGM
-315 FEATIEQVVAL
+315 FEATLEQVVAL

-349 RGMALGRVGPANIRA
+349 RGMAHGRVGSANIRA
-364 LVAREV
+364 LVSREV
-370 LIGVANGLFWSRG
+370 LIGTANGLFWSLVVG
-383 CSISGLCMVWRFYTL
+383 FAAFLWFGDFTL
-398 GYVIAVCD
+398 GYVIALAIIVNLIVAAVVGTLLPGYLKSLQID
-406 HRQSSG
+406 PALAG
-412 CCIGWHLTSRIFE
+412 GVILTTVTDVVGFF
-425 INANRSCVSRWCR
+425 C
-438 IDHRNR
+438 
-444 CRWLFLFFRHRYARI
+444 FLGIATLVYA
-459 RVA
+459 

>member
-1 MNEHVSELVTE
+1 MTEIAVE
-12 SNQANLERINLAFS
+12 SNQANLERINLALS
-26 QGAIARVRQLINED
+26 QGAIARARQLINED

-61 WNLVEAEELAAAD
+61 WNLVEAEELAAD

-94 ELASLIESFEFDD
+94 ELANLIESFEFDD
-107 KVDILQELPES
+107 KVDLLQELPES
-118 VIEEVLLSMDYQDRQ
+118 VIEEVLLSMDSQDRQ
-133 RVEDVLSFDEDSAGG
+133 RVEDVLSYDEDSAGG

-154 VTVRPDITIDV
+154 VTVRPDITVDV

-194 QAPISKILISDSNTT
+194 QVPISKILISDPNTT
-209 VREIMETEIEP
+209 IREIVQTEVEP
-220 FIVSTHKDE
+220 LIVSTHEDQ

-240 SAPVVNENGKLLGR
+240 SAPVVNESGKLLGR

-274 QVGLDEDE
+274 QAGLDEDE
-282 DIFAPLL
+282 DIFAPLV
-289 RTVRRRSIW
+289 RTVKRRSVW

-307 SASAVIGM
+307 LASGVIGM
-315 FEATIEQVVAL
+315 FEATLEQVVAL

-349 RGMALGRVGPANIRA
+349 RGMALGRVGSANIRA
-364 LVAREV
+364 LVSREV
-370 LIGVANGLFWSRG
+370 LIGTANGLFWSLVVG
-383 CSISGLCMVWRFYTL
+383 FAAFLWFGDFTL
-398 GYVIAVCD
+398 GYVIALAIIVNLIVAAVVGTLLPGYLKSLQID
-406 HRQSSG
+406 PALAG
-412 CCIGWHLTSRIFE
+412 GVVLTTVTDVVGFF
-425 INANRSCVSRWCR
+425 C
-438 IDHRNR
+438 
-444 CRWLFLFFRHRYARI
+444 FLGIATLVYA
-459 RVA
+459 

>member
-1 MNEHVSELVTE
+1 MNEQVTDLILE
-12 SNQANLERINLAFS
+12 STQANLERINLALS
-26 QGAIARVRQLINED
+26 QGAIARARQLINED

-61 WNLVEAEELAAAD
+61 WNLVEAEELAAD

-82 ERSEIVARLEPE
+82 ERSEIVARLGPE
-94 ELASLIESFEFDD
+94 ELANLIESFEFDD
-107 KVDILQELPES
+107 KVDLLQELPES
-118 VIEEVLLSMDYQDRQ
+118 VIEEVLLSMDSQDRQ
-133 RVEDVLSFDEDSAGG
+133 RVEDVLSYDEDSAGG

-165 VLRYIRRYREL
+165 VLRYIRRYREF

-182 LWVVNRRDEFIG
+182 LWVVNRRDEFVG
-194 QAPISKILISDSNTT
+194 QAPISKVLISDPTT
-209 VREIMETEIEP
+209 TIREIMETEVEP
-220 FIVSTHKDE
+220 LLVSTHEDE

-259 VVDVIRAS
+259 VVDVIRSS

-274 QVGLDEDE
+274 QAGLDEDE
-282 DIFAPLL
+282 DIFAPLV
-289 RTVRRRSIW
+289 RTVRRRAIW

-307 SASAVIGM
+307 VAAAVIGM

-349 RGMALGRVGPANIRA
+349 RGMALGRVGSANISA
-364 LVAREV
+364 LVVREV
-370 LIGVANGLFWSRG
+370 LIGVANGLFWSL
-383 CSISGLCMVWRFYTL
+383 IVGLAAFVWFGDYTL
-398 GYVIAVCD
+398 GYVIAVAIIVNLLVAALVGTLLPGYLK
-406 HRQSSG
+406 SM
-412 CCIGWHLTSRIFE
+412 
-425 INANRSCVSRWCR
+425 R
-438 IDHRNR
+438 IDPALAGGVVLTTVTDVVGFF
-444 CRWLFLFFRHRYARI
+444 CFLGVATLVYA
-459 RVA
+459 

>member
-1 MNEHVSELVTE
+1 MSDASTEIAVE
-12 SNQANLERINLAFS
+12 SNQANLERINLALS
-26 QGAIARVRQLINED
+26 QGAIARARQLINED

-61 WNLVEAEELAAAD
+61 WNLVEAEELAAD

-94 ELASLIESFEFDD
+94 ELANLIESFEFDD
-107 KVDILQELPES
+107 KVDLLQELPES
-118 VIEEVLLSMDYQDRQ
+118 VIEEVLLSMDSQDRQ
-133 RVEDVLSFDEDSAGG
+133 RVEDVLSYDEDSAGG

-154 VTVRPDITIDV
+154 VTVRPDITVDV

-194 QAPISKILISDSNTT
+194 QVPISKILISDPNTT
-209 VREIMETEIEP
+209 IREIMQTEVEP
-220 FIVSTHKDE
+220 LIVSTHEDE

-240 SAPVVNENGKLLGR
+240 SAPVVNESGKLLGR

-274 QVGLDEDE
+274 QAGLDEDE
-282 DIFAPLL
+282 DIFAPLV
-289 RTVRRRSIW
+289 RTFKRRSVW

-307 SASAVIGM
+307 LASGVIGM
-315 FEATIEQVVAL
+315 FEATLEQVVAL

-349 RGMALGRVGPANIRA
+349 RGMALGRVGSANIRA
-364 LVAREV
+364 LVSREV
-370 LIGVANGLFWSRG
+370 LIGTANGLFWSLVVG
-383 CSISGLCMVWRFYTL
+383 FAAFLWFGDLTL
-398 GYVIAVCD
+398 GSVIALAIIVNLIVAAVVGTLLPGYLKSLQID
-406 HRQSSG
+406 PALAG
-412 CCIGWHLTSRIFE
+412 GVVLTTVTDVVGFF
-425 INANRSCVSRWCR
+425 C
-438 IDHRNR
+438 
-444 CRWLFLFFRHRYARI
+444 FLGIATLVYA
-459 RVA
+459 

>member
-1 MNEHVSELVTE
+1 MNEQVTDPILE
-12 SNQANLERINLAFS
+12 SNQGYLERINLALS
-26 QGAIARVRQLINED
+26 QGAIARARQLINED

-46 AHLLSSVPPKQRTIL
+46 AHLLSSVPPKQRNIL
-61 WNLVEAEELAAAD
+61 WNLVEAEELAAD

-82 ERSEIVARLEPE
+82 ERSEIVARLGPE
-94 ELASLIESFEFDD
+94 ELANLIESFEFDD
-107 KVDILQELPES
+107 KVDLLQELPES
-118 VIEEVLLSMDYQDRQ
+118 VIEEVLLSMDFQDRQ
-133 RVEDVLSFDEDSAGG
+133 RVEDVLSYDEDSAGG

-182 LWVVNRRDEFIG
+182 LWVVNRRNEFIG
-194 QAPISKILISDSNTT
+194 QAPISKVLISDPTT
-209 VREIMETEIEP
+209 TIREIMETEVEP
-220 FIVSTHKDE
+220 LLVSTYEDE

-240 SAPVVNENGKLLGR
+240 SAPVVSGDGKLLGR

-274 QVGLDEDE
+274 QAGLDEDE
-282 DIFAPLL
+282 DIFAPLV
-289 RTVRRRSIW
+289 RTVRRRAIW

-307 SASAVIGM
+307 VAAAVIGI

-349 RGMALGRVGPANIRA
+349 RGMALGRVGSANIRA
-364 LVAREV
+364 LVVREV
-370 LIGVANGLFWSRG
+370 LIGVANGLFWSL
-383 CSISGLCMVWRFYTL
+383 IVGLAAFVWFGDHTL
-398 GYVIAVCD
+398 GYVIAVA
-406 HRQSSG
+406 
-412 CCIGWHLTSRIFE
+412 IV
-425 INANRSCVSRWCR
+425 INLLVAALVGTLLPGYLKSMR
-438 IDHRNR
+438 IDPALAGGVVLTTVTDVVGFF
-444 CRWLFLFFRHRYARI
+444 CFLGIATLVYA
-459 RVA
+459 

>member
-1 MNEHVSELVTE
+1 MSDAITEIAVE
-12 SNQANLERINLAFS
+12 SNQANLERINLALS
-26 QGAIARVRQLINED
+26 QGAIARARQLINED

-61 WNLVEAEELAAAD
+61 WNLVEAEELAAD

-94 ELASLIESFEFDD
+94 ELANLIESFEFDD
-107 KVDILQELPES
+107 KVDLLQELPES
-118 VIEEVLLSMDYQDRQ
+118 VIEEVLLSMDSQDRQ
-133 RVEDVLSFDEDSAGG
+133 RVEDVLSYDEDSAGG

-154 VTVRPDITIDV
+154 VTVRPDINVDV

-194 QAPISKILISDSNTT
+194 QVPISKILISDPNTT
-209 VREIMETEIEP
+209 IREIMQTEVEP
-220 FIVSTHKDE
+220 LIVSTHEDE

-240 SAPVVNENGKLLGR
+240 SAPVVNESGKLLGR

-274 QVGLDEDE
+274 QAGLDEDE
-282 DIFAPLL
+282 DIFAPLV
-289 RTVRRRSIW
+289 RTVKRRSVW

-307 SASAVIGM
+307 LASGVIGM
-315 FEATIEQVVAL
+315 FEATLEQVVAL

-349 RGMALGRVGPANIRA
+349 RGMALGRVGSANIRA
-364 LVAREV
+364 LVSREV
-370 LIGVANGLFWSRG
+370 LIGTANGLFWSLVVG
-383 CSISGLCMVWRFYTL
+383 FAAFLWFGDFTL
-398 GYVIAVCD
+398 GYVIALAIIVNLIVAAVVGTLLPGYLKSLQID
-406 HRQSSG
+406 PALAG
-412 CCIGWHLTSRIFE
+412 GVVLTTVTDVVGFF
-425 INANRSCVSRWCR
+425 C
-438 IDHRNR
+438 
-444 CRWLFLFFRHRYARI
+444 FLGIATLVYA
-459 RVA
+459 

>member
-1 MNEHVSELVTE
+1 MSDAITEIAVE
-12 SNQANLERINLAFS
+12 SNQAILERINLALS
-26 QGAIARVRQLINED
+26 QGAIARARQLINED

-61 WNLVEAEELAAAD
+61 WNLVEAEELAAD

-94 ELASLIESFEFDD
+94 ELANLIESFEFDD
-107 KVDILQELPES
+107 KVDLLQELPES
-118 VIEEVLLSMDYQDRQ
+118 VIEEVLLSMDSQDRQ
-133 RVEDVLSFDEDSAGG
+133 RVEDVLSYDEDSAGG

-154 VTVRPDITIDV
+154 VTVRPDITVDV

-194 QAPISKILISDSNTT
+194 QVPISKILISDPNTT
-209 VREIMETEIEP
+209 IREIMQTEVEP
-220 FIVSTHKDE
+220 LIVSTHEDE

-240 SAPVVNENGKLLGR
+240 SAPVVSESGKLLGR

-274 QVGLDEDE
+274 QAGLDEDE
-282 DIFAPLL
+282 DIFAPLV
-289 RTVRRRSIW
+289 RTVKRRSVW

-307 SASAVIGM
+307 LASGVIGM
-315 FEATIEQVVAL
+315 FEATLQQVVAL

-349 RGMALGRVGPANIRA
+349 RGMALGRVGSANIRA
-364 LVAREV
+364 LVSREV
-370 LIGVANGLFWSRG
+370 LIGTANGLFWSLVVG
-383 CSISGLCMVWRFYTL
+383 FAAFLWFGDFTL
-398 GYVIAVCD
+398 GYVIALAIIVNLIVAAVVGTLLPGYLKSLQID
-406 HRQSSG
+406 PALAG
-412 CCIGWHLTSRIFE
+412 GVILTTVTDVVGFF
-425 INANRSCVSRWCR
+425 C
-438 IDHRNR
+438 
-444 CRWLFLFFRHRYARI
+444 FLGIATLVYA
-459 RVA
+459 

>member
-1 MNEHVSELVTE
+1 MNEQVTELVTG
-12 SNQANLERINLAFS
+12 SNQANLERINLALS
-26 QGAIARVRQLINED
+26 QGAIARARQLINED

-61 WNLVEAEELAAAD
+61 WNLVEAEALAAD

-82 ERSEIVARLEPE
+82 ERSEIVSRLEPE
-94 ELASLIESFEFDD
+94 ELANLIESFEFDD
-107 KVDILQELPES
+107 KVDLLQELPES
-118 VIEEVLLSMDYQDRQ
+118 VIEEVLLSMDSQDRQ
-133 RVEDVLSFDEDSAGG
+133 RVEDVLSYDEDSAGG

-194 QAPISKILISDSNTT
+194 QVPISKILISDPSTT
-209 VREIMETEIEP
+209 IREIMETEIEP
-220 FIVSTHKDE
+220 LIVSTHEDE

-274 QVGLDEDE
+274 QAGLDEDE
-282 DIFAPLL
+282 DIFAPLV

-307 SASAVIGM
+307 LASAVIGM
-315 FEATIEQVVAL
+315 FEATLEQVVAL

-349 RGMALGRVGPANIRA
+349 RGMALGRVGSANIRA
-364 LVAREV
+364 LLSREV
-370 LIGVANGLFWSRG
+370 VIGSANGLFWSM
-383 CSISGLCMVWRFYTL
+383 IVGLAAYVWFGDFTL
-398 GYVIAVCD
+398 GYVIAIAIIVNLIVAALVGTLLPGFLKSMQID
-406 HRQSSG
+406 PALAG
-412 CCIGWHLTSRIFE
+412 GVVLTTVTDVVGFF
-425 INANRSCVSRWCR
+425 C
-438 IDHRNR
+438 
-444 CRWLFLFFRHRYARI
+444 FLGVATLVYA
-459 RVA
+459 